1 MKLIVLSGPGGVGKS
16 TVISYLRTNESNV
29 WVSVSATTRAPR
41 VGEIDGIDYYFL
53 SDSDFDSWISEDKF
67 LEWADFAGARYG
79 TPKQFVDEHLNNGK
93 SVLLE
98 LEISGARQVRA
109 KNPEALLVFLAP
121 PSWEEL
127 EERLFKRGT
136 DTEERRAARLALA
149 RAEMAAQ
156 GEFDLTLINTSVE
169 EVAKRLISLALA

>member
-16 TVISYLRTNESNV
+16 TVIAYLRANESNV

-41 VGEIDGIDYYFL
+41 VGEVDGIDYYFL
-53 SDSDFDSWISEDKF
+53 SDSEFDAWISEDRF
-67 LEWADFAGARYG
+67 LEWADFAGARYV
-79 TPKQFVDEHLNNGK
+79 TPKQFVDEHLNNGR

-127 EERLFKRGT
+127 EERLFKRCT

-156 GEFDLTLINTSVE
+156 GEFDLTMINTSVE
-169 EVAKRLISLALA
+169 EVAKRLISLALT

>member
-16 TVISYLRTNESNV
+16 TVISYLRTNKSNI
-29 WVSVSATTRAPR
+29 WVSVSATTRFPR
-41 VGEIDGIDYYFL
+41 AGEVDGVDYYFL
-53 SDSDFDSWISEDKF
+53 SNSEFDQWISEDKF

-79 TPKQFVDEHLNNGK
+79 TPKQFVNEHLESGN

-109 KNPEALLVFLAP
+109 KNPKALLVFLAP

-136 DTEERRAARLALA
+136 DSEERRLARLALA

-169 EVAKRLISLALA
+169 EVAQRLISLALD

>member
-16 TVISYLRTNESNV
+16 TVISYLPANESNV
-29 WVSVSATTRAPR
+29 WVSVSATTRSPR
-41 VGEIDGIDYYFL
+41 SGEVDGIDYYFL
-53 SDSDFDSWISEDKF
+53 SDSEFDTWISEDKF

-79 TPKQFVDEHLNNGK
+79 TPKQFVDEHLNSGK

-109 KNPEALLVFLAP
+109 KNPQALLVFLAP

-127 EERLFKRGT
+127 EERLLKRGT
-136 DTEERRAARLALA
+136 DTEARRAARLALA

-156 GEFDLTLINTSVE
+156 GEFDLTLVNTSVE
-169 EVAKRLISLALA
+169 EVAKRLISLALD

>member
-16 TVISYLRTNESNV
+16 TVIAYLRANESNV
-29 WVSVSATTRAPR
+29 WVSVSATTRTPR
-41 VGEIDGIDYYFL
+41 TGEINGIDYYFL
-53 SDSDFDSWISEDKF
+53 LDAEFDKWIAEDKF

-79 TPKQFVDEHLNNGK
+79 TPKQFVDQHLKDGK

-127 EERLFKRGT
+127 EERLLKRGT
-136 DTEERRAARLALA
+136 DSAERRISRLALA

-169 EVAKRLISLALA
+169 EVAQRLISLALD

>member
-1 MKLIVLSGPGGVGKS
+1 
-16 TVISYLRTNESNV
+16 
-29 WVSVSATTRAPR
+29 
-41 VGEIDGIDYYFL
+41 
-53 SDSDFDSWISEDKF
+53 

-79 TPKQFVDEHLNNGK
+79 TPKQFVNEHLESGN

-109 KNPEALLVFLAP
+109 KNPKALLVFLAP

-136 DTEERRAARLALA
+136 DSEERRLARLALA

-156 GEFDLTLINTSVE
+156 GEFDLILINTSVE
-169 EVAKRLISLALA
+169 EVAQRLISLALD

>member
-1 MKLIVLSGPGGVGKS
+1 
-16 TVISYLRTNESNV
+16 
-29 WVSVSATTRAPR
+29 
-41 VGEIDGIDYYFL
+41 
-53 SDSDFDSWISEDKF
+53 
-67 LEWADFAGARYG
+67 
-79 TPKQFVDEHLNNGK
+79 LNNGK

-169 EVAKRLISLALA
+169 EVAKRLISLALT

>member
-53 SDSDFDSWISEDKF
+53 SDSEFDSWISEDKF

>member
-16 TVISYLRTNESNV
+16 TVISRLRATESDV

-41 VGEIDGIDYYFL
+41 TGEIDGVDYYFL
-53 SDSDFDSWISEDKF
+53 SDSEFDLWITEDKF

-79 TPKQFVDEHLNNGK
+79 TPKQFVNEHLENGK

-109 KNPEALLVFLAP
+109 KNPDALLVFLAP

-127 EERLFKRGT
+127 EERLLKRGT
-136 DTEERRAARLALA
+136 DTEERRTARLTLA

-169 EVAKRLISLALA
+169 EVATRLISLALH

>member
-16 TVISYLRTNESNV
+16 TVISYLRENESNV

-53 SDSDFDSWISEDKF
+53 SDSEFDSWISEDKF